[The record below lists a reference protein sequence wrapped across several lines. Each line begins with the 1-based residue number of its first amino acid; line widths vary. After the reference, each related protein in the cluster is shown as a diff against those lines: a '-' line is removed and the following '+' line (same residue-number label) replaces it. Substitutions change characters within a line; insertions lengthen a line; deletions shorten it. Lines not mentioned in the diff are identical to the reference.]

1 MTTNFD
7 SVQTLKSSENCDK
20 YSKSVSYETLVI
32 GATTIGREIKQKESS
47 LILRKAKFQAIF
59 KFVLS
64 SASGGAG
71 GGKYNRISAFV
82 SMPVLLI
89 RSSLEKFFKKNFR
102 DDSFLFLASQK
113 DSFHRHSEPKAKN
126 PVLNVVHDGSFTS
139 FRMTV
144 KRVLRLRMTI
154 K

>member
-1 MTTNFD
+1 MIKNFN
-7 SVQTLKSSENCDK
+7 SLPMLKSSENCK
-20 YSKSVSYETLVI
+20 KFSKSVSYETLV
-32 GATTIGREIKQKESS
+32 GGTTTIGRGIKQKESS

-89 RSSLEKFFKKNFR
+89 RRSLEKFFKKNFR
-102 DDSFLFLASQK
+102 DDSFLLLASTK
-113 DSFHRHSEPKAKN
+113 DSLHRHPERSE
-126 PVLNVVHDGSFTS
+126 GSIRNDIKDWLLHFANAS
-139 FRMTV
+139 
-144 KRVLRLRMTI
+144 LRMTI